1 MESVSGKGSAFSS
14 FNALNNDP
22 DGAECAELMRNMA
35 KLFRHVVD
43 RCDDEQI
50 AKYDE
55 VLCQLSELV
64 EAEARADV
72 AELLA
77 PLSRAPG
84 SVVIKLAHDEIEV
97 AAPLLEF
104 SSVLSDD
111 DLIEIVQELSNDHR
125 FAIAG
130 RSPVTD
136 RVGSEIVKR
145 ADTRTVIRLVSNMD
159 AQIGQNTGSGLLA
172 RAASDKS
179 IAASIGGRKDV
190 DWRQIHSRLSEAGRR
205 ALKHLAE
212 ANVPV
217 NEEELAEAQA
227 VVLNRVKNEVGFSA
241 TEWKVAWGQV
251 KALADRR
258 QFNIGAVERFCRFG
272 YGHHVASALA
282 ILLRIKP
289 EVLVKWLATQDT
301 GAAIVAVRA
310 LNFKPDLFQRVFSTM
325 PWRDKITADEA
336 GVAVNKYD
344 SLSQKDAHDIFE
356 LWRSHSFTK
365 KRSAEQQQT
374 VNVA

>member
-1 MESVSGKGSAFSS
+1 MDSVTGKGSAFSS

-22 DGAECAELMRNMA
+22 DSAECAELMRNMA

-55 VLCQLSELV
+55 VLCQLAELV

-84 SVVIKLAHDEIEV
+84 HVVIKLANDEIEV

-111 DLIEIVQELSNDHR
+111 DLIEIVQEQSNDHR

-136 RVGSEIVKR
+136 RVGSELVKR
-145 ADTRTVIRLVSNMD
+145 ADSRTVLRLVSNKD
-159 AQIGQNTGSGLLA
+159 AVIGQNTGTGLLA
-172 RAASDKS
+172 RAAGDKN
-179 IAASIGGRKDV
+179 IAASLGNRKDV
-190 DWRQIHSRLSEAGRR
+190 DWQQIHARLSEAGKR
-205 ALKHLAE
+205 ALKSLAA

-217 NEEELAEAQA
+217 DEEKLADAKA
-227 VVLNRVKNEVGFSA
+227 VVLNRAKNEAGFSA

-258 QFNIGAVERFCRFG
+258 QFNLSSIERFCRFG
-272 YGHHVASALA
+272 YGHHVASSLA

-301 GAAIVAVRA
+301 GAMIVAIRA
-310 LNFKPDLFQRVFSTM
+310 MNFKPELFQRVFSSL
-325 PWRDKITADEA
+325 PWRDKVDAEEA
-336 GVAVNKYD
+336 GVAVKKYD

-356 LWRSHSFTK
+356 LWRSHSFAK
-365 KRSAEQQQT
+365 KGNPERQQT